1 MSNNMN
7 EQLAKIQAEG
17 RKNKLPTD
25 IQEALIE
32 RPEKKLLRQ
41 LQDENYGQSVIEM
54 WRVGNAH
61 RSEWLTRHEAF
72 LDEIDEFIEPIYN
85 RPSDWAS
92 AIHLPIALVIAKAYH
107 ARFFSAIFSQD
118 PPFTVA
124 ARKGANTDREAL
136 IEDLM
141 RYAVKD
147 WANDYNGIDDE
158 IDKALWAWIT
168 RGVWL
173 TKTSWEKRYSQFKDV
188 ITTQRPKIAVVKG
201 PNGEDVV
208 VQTTEDVEAE
218 EDVTITEFDG
228 PIMRCVQPEDLVLI
242 GSDDPDKADA
252 VIESVYLTAS
262 DLFTMADRGVFDK
275 DAVSKVTST
284 SGDYKMHEQK
294 DGIKIRQSEN
304 AGMAGTRASS
314 AELTRYHILECYC
327 KKDVYGSG
335 INSEIVVWVH
345 ESTGEVLRATYLHRI
360 NSKTKKRPYSK
371 VDFYKRPNQIYGAG
385 LVELIYSL
393 TKEIDALN
401 NMAVDFGL
409 ISSMP
414 FGYIRATAST
424 GNVAIPIEPGALMPI
439 DNPNQDVFFPNIGNR
454 GGWASGQ
461 IQFLYSIIERLT
473 GLSDISFGVLGAQGA
488 ARTASGVRA
497 VMSESNTNLDIF
509 LRRINRG
516 LKKVYKQM
524 LALVQEKMPAGL
536 EFRILGD
543 DGAAYFRQ
551 VKSRDEIAGNFDFE
565 LEPNSQASNPQVKI
579 DNAQQIYQLT
589 ANPIDI
595 QLGLITPIQRY
606 EAVKNLLQA
615 IGIRDFSR
623 FIQKPPQQQRAY
635 SPEEMANRVLAG
647 YPLQLTPMD
656 DLQGFIEYGQYII
669 DTDELIGQFN
679 QDQAILLASKIQ
691 EAMQLL
697 QAMEQAAKQ
706 QAVSNQMQRNAA
718 MSLEQTQPAMTAQPT
733 QGAQ

>member
-1 MSNNMN
+1 
-7 EQLAKIQAEG
+7 
-17 RKNKLPTD
+17 
-25 IQEALIE
+25 
-32 RPEKKLLRQ
+32 
-41 LQDENYGQSVIEM
+41 
-54 WRVGNAH
+54 
-61 RSEWLTRHEAF
+61 
-72 LDEIDEFIEPIYN
+72 
-85 RPSDWAS
+85 
-92 AIHLPIALVIAKAYH
+92 
-107 ARFFSAIFSQD
+107 
-118 PPFTVA
+118 
-124 ARKGANTDREAL
+124 
-136 IEDLM
+136 M

-188 ITTQRPKIAVVKG
+188 IATKRPKIAVVKG
-201 PNGEDVV
+201 PDGQDIVV
-208 VQTTEDVEAE
+208 ETTEDVEAE

-275 DAVSKVTST
+275 EAVNKVTST
-284 SGDYKMHEQK
+284 AGDYKMHEQK

-304 AGMAGTRASS
+304 AGMAGTRATS
-314 AELTRYHILECYC
+314 AELTRFHILECYC

-385 LVELIYSL
+385 LVELVYSL

-424 GNVAIPIEPGALMPI
+424 GNVAIPIEPGALMPL
-439 DNPNQDVFFPNIGNR
+439 DNPGQDVFFPNIGNR

-706 QAVSNQMQRNAA
+706 QAVSSQMQRNAA
-718 MSLEQTQPAMTAQPT
+718 MSLEQTQPAMAAQPT
-733 QGAQ
+733 EGAQ